1 MSVTSTSVF
10 DKLIFDGPET
20 FDTKLQY
27 LVGITVT
34 KQIFDDAV
42 YDSDIFDTTRGGVID
57 FTDSAAQSLQAQR
70 TITDPSISLS
80 GTPAR
85 ILASLRSITAS
96 SINLSDSVAR
106 VLAGLRNISQSI
118 SIGETIGIITPTVNR
133 WIRDLGAIFDVGANN
148 DLFDSEVF
156 DTTIQSHRITDS
168 LARSEINRKTI
179 SAVAITLSD
188 NVSRIYGSV
197 RGLTESISLNDSLS
211 RLYGSL
217 RNVTESI
224 SLSDSAVSIEA
235 FLRSITATS
244 TSLSDGATRI

>member
-10 DKLIFDGPET
+10 DNQVFDGPNI

-27 LVGITVT
+27 LVNITVS
-34 KQIFDDAV
+34 KQIFDDALF
-42 YDSDIFDTTRGGVID
+42 DSAIFDTSRGGVID
-57 FTDSAAQSLQAQR
+57 FSDSAGQSLQSQR
-70 TITDPSISLS
+70 NISTSISLS
-80 GTPAR
+80 DVPGR

-96 SINLSDSVAR
+96 SISLSDSASR
-106 VLAGLRNISQSI
+106 VMSALRNITGVSL
-118 SIGETIGIITPTVNR
+118 SIGETLSKVQPTTAR
-133 WIRDLGAIFDVGANN
+133 YIRDLGA
-148 DLFDSEVF
+148 LFDGAIFGNNTTF
-156 DTTIQSHRITDS
+156 DTAIKSHEITDS

-188 NVSRIYGSV
+188 SVSRIYGSV

-235 FLRSITATS
+235 FLRSITAS
-244 TSLSDGATRI
+244 SIS